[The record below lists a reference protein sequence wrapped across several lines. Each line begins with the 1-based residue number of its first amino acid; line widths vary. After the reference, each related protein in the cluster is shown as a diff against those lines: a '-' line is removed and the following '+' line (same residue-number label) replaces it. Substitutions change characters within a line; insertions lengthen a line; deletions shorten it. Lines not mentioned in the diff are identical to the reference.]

1 MLRRR
6 RNDVY
11 SWGTKNADS
20 NKSEESRIQMKIFFG
35 AAIQGAQKREERAA
49 VHRLIIDAI
58 KSCGCEVIS
67 EHTTGKDYNA
77 TAKLLN
83 DSLGNLP
90 PKGMERTVMIRNK
103 MIEFIE
109 GDIDA
114 AVFEVSTPSL
124 GTGIELA
131 HAYLRPR
138 LGLPAIPVI
147 ALYQKDHWPNN
158 LSTMIRGIT
167 QDVFPDFVVQ
177 EYEDPADANE
187 FMPRLLGKFS

>member
-1 MLRRR
+1 
-6 RNDVY
+6 
-11 SWGTKNADS
+11 
-20 NKSEESRIQMKIFFG
+20 MKIFFG
-35 AAIQGAQKREERAA
+35 AAIQGAQNREERAA
-49 VHRLIIDAI
+49 VHRFIIDAI

-83 DSLGNLP
+83 DSLGQLP
-90 PKGMERTVMIRNK
+90 PKGIERTVLIRNK

-138 LGLPAIPVI
+138 LGLPPIPVI
-147 ALYQKDHWPNN
+147 ALYQKDYWPNN

-167 QDVFPDFVVQ
+167 QDVVRDFVVQ
-177 EYEDPADANE
+177 EYDDPADAIE
-187 FMPRLLGKFS
+187 FMPRLLGRFS